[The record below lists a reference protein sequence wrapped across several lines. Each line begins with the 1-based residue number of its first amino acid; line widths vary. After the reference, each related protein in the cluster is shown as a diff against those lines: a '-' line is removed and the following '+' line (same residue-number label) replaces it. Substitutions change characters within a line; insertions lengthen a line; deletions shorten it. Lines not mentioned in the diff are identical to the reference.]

1 MTQISFI
8 FMRGM
13 TRSFIRTTFVFQS
26 MGRISAGSTCLSDS
40 RTQRGWRDTCQSAA
54 VLLLA
59 PPQKDDLEDH
69 RVFSRRWRIW
79 RFGWCINNC
88 MIDGINFSTS
98 SKERDG
104 FWVNWIIPWCK
115 CNCYWCFPSHLS
127 FWVFLW
133 VNNWNR
139 AKGACNRKLSQR
151 ASIQTNS

>member
-1 MTQISFI
+1 MTQISLI
-8 FMRGM
+8 FMRGLFHPNNLCIPVDGQDQPA
-13 TRSFIRTTFVFQS
+13 REAHAY
-26 MGRISAGSTCLSDS
+26 RIAGHK
-40 RTQRGWRDTCQSAA
+40 QRGWRDTCQSAA

-88 MIDGINFSTS
+88 MIDGISFSTS

-115 CNCYWCFPSHLS
+115 CNCYWCFPSHLC